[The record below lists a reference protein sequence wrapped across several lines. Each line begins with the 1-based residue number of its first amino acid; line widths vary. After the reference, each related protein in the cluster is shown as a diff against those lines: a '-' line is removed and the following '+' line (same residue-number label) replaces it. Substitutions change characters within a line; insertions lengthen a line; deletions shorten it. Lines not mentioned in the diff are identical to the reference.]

1 VTDSSWT
8 HLFAVAADCLLARDP
23 EDKARLTGL
32 AAAAWRGGELR
43 LLDTAASLPI
53 DEPGRLPRPELVHP
67 RDLPKRSIQS
77 PAGLA
82 ALVHAVAHIELNAIN
97 LAWDAVHRFRG
108 LPTAY
113 YGDWVQVAAEEAYHF
128 GLMRERLRELGHEYG
143 DFPAHDGLW
152 AMARRTA
159 HDPLARMALVPRVM
173 EARGLDV
180 TPGMI
185 ERLRAAG
192 DTDTAAR
199 LEIILRDEVGHV
211 AAGSRWFRFLCA
223 ERGLDPEASY
233 FALLDEYLRGEIRC
247 PLNAA
252 ARREAGFDE
261 AELTRLE
268 ALCGGSQK
276 ASGGDMRAR
285 RPISRVEPQE
295 DQERQERKK

>member
-1 VTDSSWT
+1 VTDFPWT
-8 HLFAVAADCLLARDP
+8 NLLAAAADCLLARDP

-53 DEPGRLPRPELVHP
+53 DEPGRLPRPQLVHP

-77 PAGLA
+77 PVGGA
-82 ALVHAVAHIELNAIN
+82 ALMHAVAHIELNAIN

-113 YGDWVQVAAEEAYHF
+113 YDDWVQVAADEAYHF
-128 GLMRERLRELGHEYG
+128 GLMHERLRELGHAYG

-185 ERLRAAG
+185 ERLRATG

-233 FALLDEYLRGEIRC
+233 FALLDAYLRGEVRC
-247 PLNAA
+247 PLNVA
-252 ARREAGFDE
+252 ARRAAGFDE
-261 AELTRLE
+261 AELTRLK
-268 ALCGGSQK
+268 ALCAGPH
-276 ASGGDMRAR
+276 RA
-285 RPISRVEPQE
+285 
-295 DQERQERKK
+295 